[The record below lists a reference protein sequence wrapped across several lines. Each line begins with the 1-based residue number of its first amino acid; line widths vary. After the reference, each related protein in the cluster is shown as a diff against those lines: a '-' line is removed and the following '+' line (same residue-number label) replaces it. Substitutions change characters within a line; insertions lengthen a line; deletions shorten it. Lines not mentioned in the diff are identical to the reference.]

1 MKDVIKLL
9 NVEAQRQVN
18 HKDKTT
24 STLSKS

>member
-1 MKDVIKLL
+1 MKDVINLL

-24 STLSKS
+24 FTLSKS